1 MNIAVAEAGAFDLD
15 EDLASVGARRWHI
28 LDDQTLAVRV

>member
-1 MNIAVAEAGAFDLD
+1 VAEARAFNLD

-28 LDDQTLAVRV
+28 LDDQTLTVRM